1 MEGRFRDYLFARG
14 MSSSSVKRV
23 FSSVKSIVNLVIR
36 EQGLTVTNVFSG
48 TFIPDDGAKQ
58 RRNPIPSKA
67 LQRVQL
73 DCQNLDDDSRWL
85 MSLTSGTVMWLSET
99 CRLLVSDI
107 HFDLAK
113 PFVDLTE
120 HLWPELKIE
129 SSRKP
134 R

>member
-1 MEGRFRDYLFARG
+1 M
-14 MSSSSVKRV
+14 
-23 FSSVKSIVNLVIR
+23 VI
-36 EQGLTVTNVFSG
+36 NVFSG
-48 TFIPDDGAKQ
+48 TFIPDDGSK
-58 RRNPIPSKA
+58 RRKKTIPKDM
-67 LQRVQL
+67 LQSVRL